1 MTFQVEALRAK
12 LETRTETID
21 HKTQQ
26 IQSIQQ
32 DKIRLQSEIVDVNE
46 QLKIRE
52 SKMASLQRKV

>member
-1 MTFQVEALRAK
+1 MEALRTK

-26 IQSIQQ
+26 IQTIQQ
-32 DKIRLQSEIVDVNE
+32 EKNRLQSEIVDINE

-52 SKMASLQRKV
+52 GKISSLQRKVQ